1 MKLRVAQICTN
12 MNKVNSHQPRLF
24 SVCPCPMCVCVC
36 VCVWEGVLVGWVRA
50 CVKGV
55 GVLIQILP
63 IDRKIDC
70 KTEPEILSR
79 EKHCN

>member
-1 MKLRVAQICTN
+1 MKLRVAQIWI
-12 MNKVNSHQPRLF
+12 RLTLISLGF
-24 SVCPCPMCVCVC
+24 FLYAHVPCVCVRAC
-36 VCVWEGVLVGWVRA
+36 VRVCLRA

-55 GVLIQILP
+55 GVQIQILP